1 TVVEIFWSMSNVGWS
16 ALISDIYKE
25 GDRSKVQGRL
35 SSIGGLGRI
44 IGVWIGGL
52 MYDGLSMKYMGW
64 GFYEGALF
72 FIAAAVMAL
81 SIIPMY
87 YVPEGGVDY
96 LLKNE
101 PNHTNPVK
109 ENDYLRTY
117 VIFII
122 GLVFLNFG
130 KNSVAV
136 IQTQYLV
143 LESGF
148 NVTSRALSYIVNTQ
162 SVAMILTGL
171 TAGWIDRRLGSK
183 YVLLLGSFT
192 AILYLVIIGVS
203 LNLTMI
209 VLSNFIAGVSEVII
223 MVSSYSFV
231 SILIPPEKRG
241 KLFAI
246 FNATYFLSWGLAG
259 TLIAGPVI
267 DWLLITGK
275 PEVFSYQMSFIA
287 AAGITFIGLAFL
299 GYLTFSTAEK
309 RMGENK

>member
-1 TVVEIFWSMSNVGWS
+1 
-16 ALISDIYKE
+16 
-25 GDRSKVQGRL
+25 
-35 SSIGGLGRI
+35 
-44 IGVWIGGL
+44 

-87 YVPEGGVDY
+87 YVPEGGMDY
-96 LLKNE
+96 LSKNE
-101 PNHTNPVK
+101 PTYTNPVK
-109 ENDYLRTY
+109 KNDYIKTY

-162 SVAMILTGL
+162 SVAMILVGL
-171 TAGWIDRRLGSK
+171 VAGWIDRRLGSK
-183 YVLLLGSFT
+183 YALLLGSFT
-192 AILYLVIIGVS
+192 AIVYLVIIGLS
-203 LNLTMI
+203 MNLKMI
-209 VLSNFIAGVSEVII
+209 VLSNFMAGFSEVII
-223 MVSSYSFV
+223 MASSYSFV

-246 FNATYFLSWGLAG
+246 FNATYFLSWGVAG
-259 TLIAGPVI
+259 TLIAGPIV
-267 DWLLITGK
+267 DWLLISGK

-287 AAGITFIGLAFL
+287 AAGITFIGMAFL
-299 GYLTFSTAEK
+299 GYLTFSLAEK
-309 RMGENK
+309 RIRENK